1 MCGDHIEKHTTRLR
15 VTVQREVVEGKA
27 AKLEA
32 EGWQSYL
39 DKMKTGKP
47 DKKTSEK

>member
-1 MCGDHIEKHTTRLR
+1 MAS
-15 VTVQREVVEGKA
+15 TVQREVVEGKA

-39 DKMKTGKP
+39 DKMKAGKTE
-47 DKKTSEK
+47 KKAPEK